1 MLLGVCFVMLVA
13 TAFPHHHHADGI
25 CMLNDVPAFCSAC
38 NGHRHGGDGTCA
50 TLRAGESCSHQTCG
64 SHLTDDATHYG
75 CDGNCPADECLHH
88 GCACGCHHSQPLG
101 CDDDCVTKFISP
113 TPAPVH
119 HVSPDFAFI
128 ALIYSAADLLTL
140 ELLGESSE
148 SYAPYVESLHSV
160 ALVTS
165 GGLRAPP
172 CA

>member
-13 TAFPHHHHADGI
+13 TAFPHHHHAGGI

-38 NGHRHGGDGTCA
+38 NGHSHGCNGTCA
-50 TLRAGESCSHQTCG
+50 EERCSHQSCG
-64 SHLTDDATHYG
+64 FHHTGDVTHHHA
-75 CDGNCPADECLHH
+75 CDGGCPADGCLHY

-101 CDDDCVTKFISP
+101 CDDDCVTKFISS
-113 TPAPVH
+113 TPAPTH
-119 HVSPDFAFI
+119 HVLPDFAFI
-128 ALIYSAADLLTL
+128 TLIYFAADLLAQ
-140 ELLGESSE
+140 ESLGESSE